1 MIGVEGL
8 LDEREVVTTE
18 SSLDLHQMAE
28 NPRFV
33 LLKIVGKQ
41 EMTFTIPDAFQLI
54 ELYFSEFFLNFL

>member
-33 LLKIVGKQ
+33 LLKRVGKQ
-41 EMTFTIPDAFQLI
+41 EII
-54 ELYFSEFFLNFL
+54 